1 MPQGG
6 AHGKDISKKLI
17 CQLVASDANR
27 KEQNVQKLICQL
39 VTRDANG
46 KENVD
51 KKTTT
56 KNWCVRL
63 LRARRKGRRKVQKQ
77 ICQLVTKDENGEK
90 KCEDKR
96 KVIC

>member
-1 MPQGG
+1 MFRQRATGG
-6 AHGKDISKKLI
+6 AHGKDVSKKLI

-56 KNWCVRL
+56 
-63 LRARRKGRRKVQKQ
+63 
-77 ICQLVTKDENGEK
+77 TKTGVSACYERGEREGEK
-90 KCEDKR
+90 CKNR
-96 KVIC
+96 SVNW